1 MDIISYSIY
10 PTKGTTTLSGAAGRG
25 AAQYSF
31 TENTGNIVVSHIN
44 NCTDMFRFGVFA
56 ATVVSCSNVRAIHF
70 QIISSNDIAVGQLDI
85 DSPSAGRSAEVDLEN
100 VSNASAFSAGGV
112 KGEILLV
119 ASNKNQ
125 ASSATINI
133 EMRRSY
139 NVPVFRPGDYIYTPA
154 SNSYMDKLIRF
165 STPQYN
171 YIPLQGAIITQSQ
184 LNGVPFAKITSMA
197 NGNAMAMQTLV
208 SCINSNSRQPYL
220 SRIEDFPHYT
230 SVVSAT
236 DCFTFAF
243 VRYQ

>member
-1 MDIISYSIY
+1 MDIISYGIY
-10 PTKGTTTLSGAAGRG
+10 PTKGTTSLSRDANRG
-25 AAQYSF
+25 IAEYSF

-44 NCTDMFRFGVFA
+44 NCTDMFRFGVFT
-56 ATVVSCSNVRAIHF
+56 ATIVSCSNVRAIHF
-70 QIISSNDIAVGQLDI
+70 QIISSNNIAVGQLDI
-85 DSPSAGRSAEVDLEN
+85 DSPSAGRSAEVDLER

-112 KGEILLV
+112 KGGIYLV
-119 ASNKNQ
+119 PSNKRQ
-125 ASSATINI
+125 ASSATVNI
-133 EMRRSY
+133 EMHRSY
-139 NVPVFRPGDYIYTPA
+139 NVPVFRPGDIIYTPA
-154 SNSYMDKLIRF
+154 TNTYMDKLIRF

-171 YIPLQGAIITQSQ
+171 YIPLGGQTILQSS

-197 NGNAMAMQTLV
+197 NGNITGMQTLV